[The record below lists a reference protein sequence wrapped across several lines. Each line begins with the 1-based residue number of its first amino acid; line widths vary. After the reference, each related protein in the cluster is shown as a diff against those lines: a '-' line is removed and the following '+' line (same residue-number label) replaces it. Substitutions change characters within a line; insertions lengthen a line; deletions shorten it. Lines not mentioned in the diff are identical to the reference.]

1 MSDIFGVGLGSFFA
15 YRQTTQQI
23 SLLQRQLS
31 SGSRLNG
38 VLDGSNN
45 FVLSTALKQD
55 SIDLT
60 RKIDAITDQLNAVAK
75 VQERLDEL
83 KSATTDARSKLA
95 DDRDEI
101 FKSISQITTT
111 GGTSTPTIPELSEV
125 ILDSNPLIYLQLDE
139 TEGLIK
145 GNSGATGSD
154 FQGNL
159 EDNNGQAEAQIYQ
172 NTDKSAQYFD
182 NNAVTIAVDPS
193 NRSQR
198 AAELTFQAEDT
209 NGIQVLYDEGGTNDG
224 LFIYLQDDTLNFVAK
239 NNSTF
244 GTSAITVDNINAGET
259 YNVGFS
265 FDSDAGTFTAFVNGQ
280 QAGQNTDITSDV
292 NTSSSLISIGNNY
305 FNVGLANGGNINGNG
320 NSFTG
325 YISDVAIYNDTLSL
339 EEFEARFESSVGYVE
354 PDPVE
359 TEGESTIT
367 TVDFVDEPKANRSEY
382 EARLAFEKIED
393 FLKKIVRE
401 SRGVIETDGFLADIS
416 FSRTSGFDFTTERAV
431 DRTLAD
437 FDQTLEAIT
446 NFEDRL
452 NNIKESL
459 TARSDN
465 LLSQSENAEEGS
477 LKLQQI
483 DEDQV
488 KTQLEALKQLQ
499 LGQNFLLSGG
509 ISSLQGF

>member
-23 SLLQRQLS
+23 GLLQRQLS

-38 VLDGSNN
+38 VLDGANN

-75 VQERLDEL
+75 VQERLDDL
-83 KSATTDARSKLA
+83 KSLTTDARSKLA

-111 GGTSTPTIPELSEV
+111 GGATTIPELSEV
-125 ILDSNPLIYLQLDE
+125 ILDSNPLIYLQFDE
-139 TEGLIK
+139 TEGTIK
-145 GNSGATGSD
+145 GNSGATGTD
-154 FQGNL
+154 YQGVL
-159 EDNNGQAEAQIYQ
+159 ENDSGQAAAQIYD
-172 NTDKSAQYFD
+172 NTDKSAQYF
-182 NNAVTIAVDPS
+182 NNNSVSIAIDPA
-193 NRSQR
+193 NRSKR

-224 LFIYLQDDTLNFVAK
+224 LFIYLEDNTLNFVAK
-239 NNSTF
+239 NNGTF
-244 GTSAITVDNINAGET
+244 GTSAITVNNINAGET
-259 YNVGFS
+259 YNIGFS
-265 FDSDAGTFTAFVNGQ
+265 FDSTAGTFTAFVNGQ
-280 QAGQNTDITSDV
+280 QAGQNTDITSDI
-292 NTSSSLISIGNNY
+292 NTSSSAISIGNN
-305 FNVGLANGGNINGNG
+305 FVNVGLANGGNINSNG
-320 NSFTG
+320 ISFTG

-339 EEFEARFESSVGYVE
+339 EEFEARFESSVGYVA
-354 PDPVE
+354 PDPNAQ
-359 TEGESTIT
+359 GENTIT
-367 TVDFVDEPKANRSEY
+367 SVDFVDEPKANRSEY
-382 EARLAFEKIED
+382 EARVAFEKIED

-401 SRGVIETDGFLADIS
+401 SRGVADTDSFLADIS

-437 FDQTLEAIT
+437 YDQTLEAIT
-446 NFEDRL
+446 TFEDRL
-452 NNIKESL
+452 NSIKESL
-459 TARSDN
+459 TARSEN

-488 KTQLEALKQLQ
+488 KTQLDALKQLQ